1 MKVVHSLLKI
11 ETQGRGFVDI
21 TAEAD
26 RTLKKSEIQNGILT
40 LFLRHTSASLVIQE
54 NADPAVLR
62 DLQKWIS
69 LVAPEAAPG
78 SDRYE
83 HDAEGADDMP
93 AHIRSAITKSSE
105 TIPIVNGSLALGT
118 WQAIYV
124 WEHRARKHTREVM
137 IQMMGM
143 V

>member
-1 MKVVHSLLKI
+1 MSAAHSILRI
-11 ETQGRGFVDI
+11 ETRGRGFVDI
-21 TAEAD
+21 TARVKAVVGES
-26 RTLKKSEIQNGILT
+26 KIQNGICA

-69 LVAPEAAPG
+69 RIAPE
-78 SDRYE
+78 SDVYE

-93 AHIRSAITKSSE
+93 AHLRAAITKTSE
-105 TIPIVNGSLALGT
+105 SIPVIGGKLALGT

-124 WEHRARKHTREVM
+124 WEHRTRSHTREVVV
-137 IQMMGM
+137 QLVG
-143 V
+143 